1 VSKIY
6 DRGNPFLLSLDREC
20 LLTYLLEVN
29 VPELSVKIAAIE
41 KLNEI
46 GNEKFNTTNSYLY
59 KDKIF
64 QIGGNKTIMVVTVKE
79 IGSEKE
85 LKRLVFSKDEEIPF
99 KNSGIIEDYTTNRSF
114 KTEELETSKLLLKMF
129 NKGNSGVAVSPT
141 SNGYQLTIGASET
154 ITQGGGGGMVMIGGS
169 GGGMT
174 VNSTGSGMVVTS
186 SFNPTFYSFGGYSYG
201 VANKTRRIECLFN
214 NNFEH
219 VEGEVP
225 QNIFNRLRTHTLN
238 LPKAKAE
245 TVFKQNDF
253 MVYGRYFEKEN
264 IYKLFKFSE

>member
-1 VSKIY
+1 
-6 DRGNPFLLSLDREC
+6 
-20 LLTYLLEVN
+20 
-29 VPELSVKIAAIE
+29 IE

-141 SNGYQLTIGASET
+141 SNGYQLTIGA
-154 ITQGGGGGMVMIGGS
+154 
-169 GGGMT
+169 
-174 VNSTGSGMVVTS
+174 
-186 SFNPTFYSFGGYSYG
+186 
-201 VANKTRRIECLFN
+201 
-214 NNFEH
+214 
-219 VEGEVP
+219 
-225 QNIFNRLRTHTLN
+225 
-238 LPKAKAE
+238 
-245 TVFKQNDF
+245 
-253 MVYGRYFEKEN
+253 
-264 IYKLFKFSE
+264 